1 MEVLLLELR
10 IYTIVERLCKEKSE
24 KYSLKL
30 RKNRDGILKPQGVH
44 KDASVSFTSTHAS
57 GSNCLQ
63 RSL

>member
-1 MEVLLLELR
+1 MEVSLLELR

-30 RKNRDGILKPQGVH
+30 RNNRDGILKLQGAQ
-44 KDASVSFTSTHAS
+44 KDASVSFMSTHVS

>member
-1 MEVLLLELR
+1 MEVSLLELR

-30 RKNRDGILKPQGVH
+30 RNNRDGILKLQGAH
-44 KDASVSFTSTHAS
+44 KDASVSFTSTHVS

>member
-1 MEVLLLELR
+1 MEVLLSELR

-30 RKNRDGILKPQGVH
+30 SNNRDGILKLQRAY
-44 KDASVSFTSTHAS
+44 KDASVSFMSTHVS
-57 GSNCLQ
+57 SSNCQQ